1 MASASPR
8 SARQPPARLRR
19 DWGETATRIDRP
31 NGAPLAC
38 RRWPSNFPT
47 LTGNLPAARMAR
59 AAAFAMRL
67 LMRLAEAVDARSF
80 IAIEQ
85 AHVDGCLYLGRAS
98 LDFVERM
105 TALGG
110 KVRVP
115 TSLNVGSLD
124 LIHPELFRGSDE
136 VRVNGEAAHAGAYR
150 ARLRADLHLRPLSDR
165 ASAAFWRADRL
176 GRVRTRSSS
185 PIRSSAPG
193 PTVTATSSISAAR

>member
-1 MASASPR
+1 MALKLSD
-8 SARQPPARLRR
+8 L
-19 DWGETATRIDRP
+19 DRELAG
-31 NGAPLAC
+31 GAH
-38 RRWPSNFPT
+38 
-47 LTGNLPAARMAR
+47 GG

-136 VRVNGEAAHAGAYR
+136 VRVNGEAAHAGACR
-150 ARLRADLHLRPLSDR
+150 ARLRADLHLRALSDC
-165 ASAAFWRADRL
+165 ASAAFRRADRL
-176 GRVRTRSSS
+176 GRIERDRLRQFGHRRADRT
-185 PIRSSAPG
+185 A
-193 PTVTATSSISAAR
+193 TATSSISAAP